1 MDDQQQ
7 SHSGQPSRHAEED
20 AAVEQPAGPTPSA
33 ASTAAAAEDAA
44 RCRWRDQ
51 LFITLCFAISFRQ
64 WAYGALSYLYS
75 VEADEGSRASLCAA
89 TGLGADEY
97 ALLSGWAMS
106 ATVTAIKIYT
116 A

>member
-1 MDDQQQ
+1 MYKTV
-7 SHSGQPSRHAEED
+7 SRVGPNHVLLVMGEPAKGGAERF
-20 AAVEQPAGPTPSA
+20 G
-33 ASTAAAAEDAA
+33 
-44 RCRWRDQ
+44 WRDR
-51 LFITLCFAISFRQ
+51 LLITLSFAISFRQ